1 MYLWNTSNRVSIYRG
16 FPIDNLKTYG
26 SLPEHMQKP
35 SEDLVHVYKTSRFFS
50 MKKSLEVGIKYIC
63 VEVCE
68 NIYQYKKLKSLH
80 RGFYS
85 SKSSRKSYAYSST
98 PEDIQLIGLYAPTE
112 ICGRPAR
119 GLLTTQAAFYLP
131 ISRGFAERLQLFLV
145 LLQKTSY
152 L

>member
-1 MYLWNTSNRVSIYRG
+1 MTSEEFLPLTEACPKRIFIRLYIFIYLRNTSDRVSIYRG
-16 FPIDNLKTYG
+16 FPIDNLKTHG

-35 SEDLVHVYKTSRFFS
+35 SEDLV
-50 MKKSLEVGIKYIC
+50 SLMLIVVFQK
-63 VEVCE
+63 
-68 NIYQYKKLKSLH
+68 
-80 RGFYS
+80 
-85 SKSSRKSYAYSST
+85 
-98 PEDIQLIGLYAPTE
+98 IQLIGLCAPTE

-131 ISRGFAERLQLFLV
+131 ISRGIAERLQLFLL